1 MTAAVP
7 SQPPI
12 RRPVVSPLL
21 TSASGVDDTTRD
33 RLVFSVGDRYAVLVE
48 LNLTPAV
55 SADHIR
61 GQFLDV
67 FHAAFASEPQQP
79 PEPRRISVHYLQ
91 CLLTASEI
99 RALAE
104 QDKQSRTIYR
114 IWPDYRV
121 RAHLDRS
128 VSTIKA
134 DAAART
140 YATSGDGI
148 VWAVIDSGIGQSHPH
163 FACGTV
169 TDPAVS
175 RLHRD
180 FTGLLT
186 PGGTVTSDPAPALT
200 DPSGHGTHVAGI
212 IAGAAPADLARILI
226 AVNEPSSTDLP
237 SWVSRTLEPRAHA
250 ERDRAAGPA
259 GQPQGA

>member
-33 RLVFSVGDRYAVLVE
+33 RLVFGVGDRYAVLVE

-61 GQFLDV
+61 RQFLDV
-67 FHAAFASEPQQP
+67 FHAAFAGEPQQP

-134 DAAART
+134 SRPATAAR
-140 YATSGDGI
+140 
-148 VWAVIDSGIGQSHPH
+148 V
-163 FACGTV
+163 
-169 TDPAVS
+169 
-175 RLHRD
+175 
-180 FTGLLT
+180 
-186 PGGTVTSDPAPALT
+186 APW
-200 DPSGHGTHVAGI
+200 P
-212 IAGAAPADLARILI
+212 AGAATCTASCPRSPTPATPAARS
-226 AVNEPSSTDLP
+226 PSVPPTGT
-237 SWVSRTLEPRAHA
+237 SRTPTA
-250 ERDRAAGPA
+250 
-259 GQPQGA
+259 